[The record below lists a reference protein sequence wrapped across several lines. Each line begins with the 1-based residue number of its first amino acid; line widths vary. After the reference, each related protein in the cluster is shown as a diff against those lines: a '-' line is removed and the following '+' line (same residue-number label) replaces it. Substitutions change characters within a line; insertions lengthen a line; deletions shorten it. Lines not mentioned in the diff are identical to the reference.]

1 MKQLLHRRLGTF
13 LMGVVIGA
21 LCVWTLGLLVHIP
34 GENTANTSVTTYS
47 SNVPNQATT
56 RARNHPSSTSTNDNS
71 SVANSL
77 PSAIPI
83 YTPSSLN
90 SSNDNKYVYSSQSPD
105 YTVINFYGEELSN
118 NGWKITTEST
128 ENGST
133 TINASGN
140 GYTMSVSITGTSNN
154 GSQFTIQQS

>member
-1 MKQLLHRRLGTF
+1 
-13 LMGVVIGA
+13 MGVVIGA
-21 LCVWTLGLLVHIP
+21 LIIWAFGLLVHIP

-47 SNVPNQATT
+47 SNSSTQGTA
-56 RARNHPSSTSTNDNS
+56 RASNPPSNASSNNSTQPSS
-71 SVANSL
+71 SL
-77 PSAIPI
+77 PSTIPI
-83 YTPSSLN
+83 YTPSSLD
-90 SSNDNKYVYSSQSPD
+90 SSNDNKYVYSSNSPD
-105 YTVINFYGEELSN
+105 YTVINFYGEELST

-140 GYTMSVSITGTSNN
+140 GYTMSVSITGASNN

>member
-1 MKQLLHRRLGTF
+1 MKQLFHRRLGTF
-13 LMGVVIGA
+13 LLGVIIGA
-21 LCVWTLGLLVHIP
+21 LGIWAFGLLVHIP

-47 SNVPNQATT
+47 SNSPSHAT
-56 RARNHPSSTSTNDNS
+56 AHASNPPSNTSTNDTAPAS
-71 SVANSL
+71 NSL

-83 YTPSSLN
+83 YTPSTLE
-90 SSNDNKYVYSSQSPD
+90 SSTDNKYVYSSQSPD
-105 YTVINFYGEELSN
+105 YTVINFYGEELST

-140 GYTMSVSITGTSNN
+140 GYTMSVSITDAGSN